1 MFMKHMY
8 EKMEDTASA
17 EAESIHKAIIQKSD
31 ELEEVDYLLVP
42 SVFSVTAA
50 TEAHAQNQHK
60 FQ

>member
-8 EKMEDTASA
+8 EKMEDTASV

-50 TEAHAQNQHK
+50 TEAHA
-60 FQ
+60 